1 MNIQRKITPIIYDL
15 LKDFK
20 IVSINGPRQSG
31 KTTLVK
37 EIAKNLKIQYFT
49 FDDEATKTAA
59 KTDPINFIK
68 QLSASSCVIDEIQMA
83 SEVISALK
91 MVVDEEDK
99 NGMFLLTGSADLFKI
114 SGSFQK
120 SVAKSFLCYN

>member
-1 MNIQRKITPIIYDL
+1 MYIARSITKTVYDL

-31 KTTLVK
+31 KTTLSK
-37 EIAKNLKIQYFT
+37 EIAKNLDMQYFT

-68 QLSASSCVIDEIQMA
+68 QLSESACVIDEIQMV
-83 SEVISALK
+83 SEVVSALK